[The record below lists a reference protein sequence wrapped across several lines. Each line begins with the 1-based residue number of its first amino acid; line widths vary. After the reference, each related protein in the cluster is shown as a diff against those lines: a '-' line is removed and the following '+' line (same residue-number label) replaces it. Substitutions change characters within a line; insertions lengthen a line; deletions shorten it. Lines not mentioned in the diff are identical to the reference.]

1 MAATQTVPQS
11 PHDRN
16 FTLITP
22 RHGVVTLS
30 GYGIRVQ
37 VERGHLVL
45 EDGIGPDRRCARFPR
60 VGHGL
65 KRLVVIGSDGFVSLA
80 ALRWLADQ
88 DAALVMLE
96 RNGKVL
102 TTTGPVRSSDARLRR
117 AQALAIDSDTGVQFA
132 IELISAK
139 LAGQE
144 TVERQRLQNPNVADN
159 IAKLRSSLSSV
170 RALDPVL
177 SIEANAA
184 QLYWSAWSSLPIQYP
199 RTDMR
204 RVPDHWQVFGARVSP
219 LTGSPRLAVNPP
231 NCVLNYLYAVL
242 ESEARL
248 AAAELGL
255 DPGLG
260 VLHRDTP
267 NRDSLACDL
276 MEPVRPLVDAYVF
289 DWLSRGPLRR
299 EWFFEQANGNC
310 RLMGPFAA
318 QLAETASSWRRAVAP
333 YAERAAKIF
342 WQGRSKRPKFNFLPT
357 RLTQEK
363 RSQAKAGN
371 LVGNVP
377 EIPRTKPRCPIC
389 GSGVGTRSI
398 YCANCT
404 PLINR
409 QAMLEKAKLGRIATH
424 HPIAEA
430 RRSATQARQHQ
441 ALRNWNPSALPAWL
455 DEDTYRRQILP
466 RLAKFTARAIRL
478 KLDVSHPYATLIKR
492 GVSIPHPRHWLALS
506 ELTGYKPPVRW
517 VGFPMIS
524 P

>member
-1 MAATQTVPQS
+1 
-11 PHDRN
+11 
-16 FTLITP
+16 
-22 RHGVVTLS
+22 
-30 GYGIRVQ
+30 
-37 VERGHLVL
+37 
-45 EDGIGPDRRCARFPR
+45 
-60 VGHGL
+60 
-65 KRLVVIGSDGFVSLA
+65 VIGSDGFVSFS

-88 DAALVMLE
+88 NAAFVMLE
-96 RNGKVL
+96 RDGSVL
-102 TTTGPVRSSDARLRR
+102 ATTGPVRSSDARLRR
-117 AQALAIDSDTGVQFA
+117 AQALADERGTAIQLA
-132 IELISAK
+132 IEWISLK
-139 LAGQE
+139 LLGQE
-144 TVERQRLQNPNVADN
+144 KVARERLGSHSVAND
-159 IAKLRSSLSSV
+159 IAKFRGLLQSARQLETI
-170 RALDPVL
+170 LG
-177 SIEANAA
+177 IEANAA
-184 QLYWSAWSSLPIQYP
+184 SAYWSAWSGLPILYP
-199 RTDMR
+199 RTDLV
-204 RVPDHWQVFGARVSP
+204 RVPDHWKIFGARVSP

-231 NCVLNYLYAVL
+231 NGVLNYLYAIL
-242 ESEARL
+242 EAEARL

-260 VLHRDTP
+260 VLHRDMP

-318 QLAETASSWRRAVAP
+318 QLSETAWTWREAVAP
-333 YAERAAKIF
+333 YAEQAAKIF

-377 EIPRTKPRCPIC
+377 EIPKTKARCPIC
-389 GSGVGTRSI
+389 GSGVSAGAV
-398 YCANCT
+398 YCFNCT

-424 HPIAEA
+424 TPIAEA
-430 RRSATQARQHQ
+430 RRSATQTRQAE
-441 ALRNWNPSALPAWL
+441 ALRKWNPSALPVWL
-455 DEDTYRRQILP
+455 DEDMYRQEIVP
-466 RLAKFTARAIRL
+466 RLAKFTVRAIRL

-506 ELTGYKPPVRW
+506 DLTGYKPPV
-517 VGFPMIS
+517 
-524 P
+524 